1 MATRQHTQTAV
12 AAPSGGMTRDEITVL
27 FARRQVAF
35 DDLDAAALAADYA
48 DEATIDSPM
57 SGSHGKADAARNLK
71 AVFDAFMD
79 LKMTFEPPMIDG
91 NRVSQFGV
99 AEGTNIGGLM
109 GLPPSGRSF
118 KMNTAFFYEL
128 KAGKIVREHRV
139 YDFTGLLVQV
149 GVLKA
154 KPAC

>member
-1 MATRQHTQTAV
+1 
-12 AAPSGGMTRDEITVL
+12 MTRDEITAL
-27 FARRQVAF
+27 FARRQAAY

-48 DEATIDSPM
+48 DGATIDSPL
-57 SGSHGKADAARNLK
+57 SGSHGKADAERNLQ
-71 AVFDAFMD
+71 AVFDAFLD
-79 LKMTFEPPMIDG
+79 LRMTFEPPIIDG
-91 NRVSQFGV
+91 DRVCAFAT

-118 KMNTAFFYEL
+118 KMRTAFFFEL
-128 KAGKIVREHRV
+128 RSGKIVREHRV

>member
-1 MATRQHTQTAV
+1 MATRRHTETAV
-12 AAPSGGMTRDEITVL
+12 SAPSEQMTRDEITAL
-27 FARRQVAF
+27 FARRQVAY
-35 DDLDAAALAADYA
+35 DDLDAVALSADYA
-48 DEATIDSPM
+48 EDAAIDSPL
-57 SGSHGKADAARNLK
+57 SGSHGKADAARSLQ
-71 AVFDAFMD
+71 AVFDAFLD
-79 LKMTFEPPMIDG
+79 LKMTFEPPIIDG
-91 NRVSQFGV
+91 NRVCAFAT

-118 KMNTAFFYEL
+118 RMKTAFFYEL
-128 KAGKIVREHRV
+128 AAGKIVREHRI